1 MAKVED
7 QIVWAGSPDGGLV
20 LTVLFVPGSDDGI
33 VLLDC
38 DARPA
43 DVEPWHPFP
52 NILRLSPEGDV
63 KWRCSL
69 LPQETAWTC
78 YLSVAWDG
86 DRLVATAPSHAVT
99 LDPLS
104 GSILESTFTK

>member
-1 MAKVED
+1 MAEVEG
-7 QIVWAGSPDGGLV
+7 QVVWAGAPDGGMV
-20 LTVLFVPGSDDGI
+20 LTVLPVPGSDDGI

-43 DVEPWHPFP
+43 NVEPWHPFP
-52 NILRLSPEGDV
+52 NVLRLNPDGNV

-69 LPQETAWTC
+69 LPQETAWKC
-78 YLSVAWDG
+78 YQSVAWDG
-86 DRLVATAPSHAVT
+86 DRLIASAPSYEVT